1 MSLNQLTIVGV
12 GLIGASLGLA
22 ARRLGLARRVV
33 GLGRS
38 AASLE
43 LAKSLGAID
52 EGCVESRAAVADAD
66 LVVVCT
72 PVDLIAPQVLEL
84 ANHCKPG
91 TRFTDA
97 GSTKALIVKTI
108 EASLPAHVHFVGG
121 HPLAGSEKK
130 GPEHA
135 DANLYRSRW
144 TVLTPTPRTH
154 PDALAQVRTFWEAL
168 GSHVRL
174 MSPEAHDEALA
185 LTSHLPHLAASAL
198 AGLLPAAAFDL
209 AATGF
214 RDTTRVAAGDPALWS
229 AIFQHNRDALLA
241 SLGQLEARLA
251 DFRLALEASDGTR
264 VQDLLVQG
272 KKVRDALGS

>member
-33 GLGRS
+33 GLGRNLS
-38 AASLE
+38 SLQQAE
-43 LAKSLGAID
+43 SLGAID
-52 EGCVESRAAVADAD
+52 RSCLDGADAVADAD

-72 PVDLIAPQVLEL
+72 PVDQIANQVLEL
-84 ANHCKPG
+84 AAHCNPG
-91 TRFTDA
+91 TLFTDA
-97 GSTKALIVKTI
+97 GSTKSLIVKAI
-108 EASLPAHVHFVGG
+108 EEGLPAQARFIGG

-130 GPEHA
+130 GPQHA
-135 DANLYRSRW
+135 DAKLFQNRW
-144 TVLTPTPRTH
+144 VVLTPTPRTH
-154 PDALAQVRTFWEAL
+154 PDALAQVRAFWESL
-168 GSHVRL
+168 GSHVRI
-174 MSPEAHDEALA
+174 MAPEAHDETLA

-198 AGLLPAAAFDL
+198 AGLLPASAFDL

-229 AIFQHNRDALLA
+229 AIFQHNRAALLA
-241 SLGQLEARLA
+241 SLGQMEQRLA
-251 DFRLALEASDGTR
+251 DFRLALEMSDWNR
-264 VQDLLVQG
+264 IQDLLAQG